1 MNKIILVLI
10 LLSGC
15 ANMSPREKQT
25 AWIVTGVVI
34 GAVIISS
41 GKDSAED
48 NCVKSIII
56 RPDGSSD
63 HICR

>member
-1 MNKIILVLI
+1 
-10 LLSGC
+10 
-15 ANMSPREKQT
+15 MSPREKQT

-41 GKDSAED
+41 SESSPIDS
-48 NCVKSIII
+48 CVKSIII

-63 HICR
+63 HICQ